1 MADVQDIL
9 KKYWSYDEFR
19 PLQKEIIESVLSGKD
34 TLAILPTGG
43 GKSICFQVPALVQE
57 GICIVISPLI
67 ALMKD
72 QVENLKKRDIPAL
85 LIHSG
90 MKRVDVVQTLKNAT
104 HDYFKFLY
112 ISPERLETSLFK
124 EYLPGLNVNL
134 IAVDEAHCIS
144 QWGYDF
150 RPSYLKIAEL
160 RKGLPNI
167 PVLALTASAT
177 PDVQKD
183 ITQKLQFRSSNTFRQ
198 SFERKNLSYSVFKVD
213 SKLAKLVDIVSKVH
227 GTAIVYCKSRKRT
240 NEIANLLQM
249 HGISSTN
256 YHAGLKQEERNQR
269 QKEWIDNKVRVI
281 VCTNAFGM
289 GIDKPDVRLVVHVD
303 IPDCLENYY
312 QEAGRAG
319 RDGKKSYAVLL
330 YDERDIEELNGLHAV
345 RFPSLDQIKNVYSAL
360 TNFLQIPAYT
370 GEYKSFNFRFNEF
383 IRNFKLN
390 SNEALYA
397 LKALESDGWLE
408 FNEKSFTPST
418 LVFTASKKELAEF
431 ERHYPQHEPL
441 LTTLLRS
448 YEGVFDFPAFIS
460 ENLLA
465 RLLKKDE
472 IDIKRQL
479 QTIASFSI
487 ISYTPLNEEP
497 QIVFKKNRVPV
508 DDLILNTTLYNKR
521 KESFIRRV
529 QTIISYTKEI
539 NCRSHFISI
548 YFGDKEAKDCGICDN
563 CLRKKATNLSAEE
576 FEKISVII
584 SNQLSQKQLTASEL
598 INEIKS
604 IKKEKAWRV
613 IEFLQSENK
622 IEPDEKGLL
631 RLK

>member
-330 YDERDIEELNGLHAV
+330 YNERDIEELNGLHAV

>member
-1 MADVQDIL
+1 MADLQSIL
-9 KKYWSYDEFR
+9 KRYWGYDEFR
-19 PLQKEIIESVLSGKD
+19 PLQQEIIQSVLSGKE

-43 GKSICFQVPALVQE
+43 GKSICFQVSALAQK

-72 QVENLKKRDIPAL
+72 QVESLKKRNIPAL

-90 MKRVDVVQTLKNAT
+90 MKKVDVVQTLKNAT

-112 ISPERLETSLFK
+112 VSPERLETSLFN

-150 RPSYLKIAEL
+150 RPSYLRISEL
-160 RKGLPNI
+160 RKELPNV

-177 PDVQKD
+177 LEVQKD
-183 ITQKLQFRSSNTFRQ
+183 IIDKLQLRSHQIFRQ

-213 SKLAKLVDIVSKVH
+213 SKFAKLVDIISKVQ

-240 NEIANLLQM
+240 NEIMNLLQM

-256 YHAGLKQEERNQR
+256 YHAGLKPEERSQR
-269 QKEWIDNKVRVI
+269 QKDWIDNKVRVI

-303 IPDCLENYY
+303 APDGLENYY

-319 RDGKKSYAVLL
+319 RDGKRSYAVLL
-330 YDERDIEELNGLHAV
+330 YDENDINELNVLHSV
-345 RFPSLDQIKNVYSAL
+345 RFPSLEEIKNVYSAL

-370 GEYKSFNFRFNEF
+370 GEYKSFNFRFDEF

-397 LKALESDGWLE
+397 LKALESDGWIE
-408 FNEKSFTPST
+408 FNEKNFTPST
-418 LVFTASKKELAEF
+418 LVFTTSKKELAEF
-431 ERHYPQHEPL
+431 EKQYPQQEPL

-448 YEGVFDFPAFIS
+448 YEGIFDFPAFIS

-472 IDIKRQL
+472 IDIKHQL
-479 QTIASFSI
+479 QTIASFGI
-487 ISYTPLNEEP
+487 ISYTPQNEEP

-508 DDLILNTTLYNKR
+508 NDLILNTTLYSKR
-521 KESFIRRV
+521 KASFIGRV
-529 QTIISYTKEI
+529 QTMIGYTKEI
-539 NCRSHFISI
+539 NCRSRFISI
-548 YFGDKEAKDCGICDN
+548 YFGDEKAKDCGICDN
-563 CLRKKATNLSAEE
+563 CLRKKSSDLSTAE
-576 FEKISVII
+576 FEKISVLI
-584 SNQLSQKQLTASEL
+584 SNRLSQKQLTAPQL
-598 INEIKS
+598 IDEIKN

-622 IEPDEKGLL
+622 IEADEKGLL